1 MGRIAESRIRRS
13 QMFRRVH
20 RVKAMFQLLRER
32 APYYGSMAREDLH
45 KFRDE
50 IVKAS
55 VGACVSAA
63 AGLIFACFLSV
74 AVIVSA
80 WDGSHR
86 TEVAWAVCGGWGVL
100 ALSGLWYARKAV
112 SGPPPFQL
120 MTAALA
126 RDYTSLLALADR
138 QEP

>member
-1 MGRIAESRIRRS
+1 MGRIAESRIQRS

-63 AGLIFACFLSV
+63 AGLIFACFLSI

-86 TEVAWAVCGGWGVL
+86 VVVAWVICCGWGVL
-100 ALSGLWYARKAV
+100 ALTCLWYARKAI
-112 SGPPPFQL
+112 SGPPPFRL
-120 MTAALA
+120 MGAALA
-126 RDYTSLLALADR
+126 RDYSSLLALVDR
-138 QEP
+138 ET

>member
-1 MGRIAESRIRRS
+1 
-13 QMFRRVH
+13 MFRRVH
-20 RVKAMFQLLRER
+20 EVKSIFEFLRER
-32 APYYGSMAREDLH
+32 APHYGPLARDDLH

-55 VGACVSAA
+55 VGASISAA

-80 WDGSHR
+80 WDGQYR
-86 TEVAWAVCGGWGVL
+86 TAVAWAVCGGWGVL
-100 ALSGLWYARKAV
+100 AVGGLVYARKAI

-120 MTAALA
+120 MAAELA
-126 RDYTSLLALADR
+126 RDYRSLLAVADQ
-138 QEP
+138 QEQ

>member
-1 MGRIAESRIRRS
+1 M
-13 QMFRRVH
+13 QF
-20 RVKAMFQLLRER
+20 LRER
-32 APYYGSMAREDLH
+32 APHYGQVARDDLH

-55 VGACVSAA
+55 VGASIAAA

-80 WDGSHR
+80 WDSLHR
-86 TEVAWAVCGGWGVL
+86 AAVAWGVCCSWGVL
-100 ALSGLWYARKAV
+100 AVCGLWFVRKAI

-120 MTAALA
+120 TAAALA
-126 RDYTSLLALADR
+126 RDYTSLLALADQ

>member
-1 MGRIAESRIRRS
+1 
-13 QMFRRVH
+13 MFRRIH
-20 RVKAMFQLLRER
+20 RLQSILRFLRER
-32 APYYGSMAREDLH
+32 ALHYGPLVRDDLH

-55 VGACVSAA
+55 VGASISAA
-63 AGLIFACFLSV
+63 AGLIFACFLSA

-80 WDGSHR
+80 WDSPHR
-86 TEVAWAVCGGWGVL
+86 TAVVWAVCCGWGVV
-100 ALSGLWYARKAV
+100 ALSGLWYARKAI

-120 MTAALA
+120 TAAALA

-138 QEP
+138 QES